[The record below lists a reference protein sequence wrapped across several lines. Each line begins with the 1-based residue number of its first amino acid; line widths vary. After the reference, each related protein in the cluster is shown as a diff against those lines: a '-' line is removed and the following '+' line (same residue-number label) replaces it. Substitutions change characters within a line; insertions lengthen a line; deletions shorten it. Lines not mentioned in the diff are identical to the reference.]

1 MKNLRIAERIF
12 NTPLMIAEPKWN
24 GILHIIG
31 PRFELDLSGIPTAE
45 AREVTDAERRRAGY
59 VVQNGMGIVGIH
71 GPLMHRLFAS
81 DYPSGGPTT
90 YAEIRQSFDT
100 ALEDDAVQQIVLDID
115 SPGGEVNG
123 VFDLAEHI
131 YQSRGRK
138 PITAV
143 VDESA
148 FSAAYLLASAA
159 GRVVVPRTGGVGSVG
174 VIATHVDQS
183 TWNENAGLKVTHVFA
198 GAQKADFSPH
208 RPLTDSALT
217 RLQEMV
223 DDTYRLF
230 VDTVARNRGLSAE
243 AVRKTEAGIY
253 VGKKAVAV
261 GLADEVAA
269 VDKTL
274 ARLAKTKGGT
284 IMTARA
290 DQGQA
295 AAVEATPETQN
306 SMEGQG
312 AAATTPAAATPA
324 AATPPAP
331 EAKPVA
337 AAQSSIDLDA
347 IRAEAT
353 TAERQ
358 RILAIY
364 GQCRGSQALPMFE
377 GLVKDGASE
386 EQSGRRIQDALAM
399 RDDAAGIVSRHG
411 GVAGEAKP
419 QINTAEYFEHRQRAV
434 GK

>member
-59 VVQNGMGIVGIH
+59 VVRNGMGIVGIH
-71 GPLMHRLFAS
+71 GPLMHRLLAS

-90 YAEIRQSFDT
+90 YAEIRRAFDT
-100 ALEDDAVQQIVLDID
+100 ALEDDTVQQIVLDID

-138 PITAV
+138 PISAV

-183 TWNENAGLKVTHVFA
+183 AWNENAGLKVTHVFA

-230 VDTVARNRGLSAE
+230 VDTVARNRGISAE
-243 AVRKTEAGIY
+243 AVRGTEAGIY

-261 GLADEVAA
+261 GFADEVAA

-284 IMTARA
+284 TMSARA
-290 DQGQA
+290 EQGQA

-306 SMEGQG
+306 SMEGQTT
-312 AAATTPAAATPA
+312 AAAQGAA

-331 EAKPVA
+331 EAQPA
-337 AAQSSIDLDA
+337 AATQHSIDLDA